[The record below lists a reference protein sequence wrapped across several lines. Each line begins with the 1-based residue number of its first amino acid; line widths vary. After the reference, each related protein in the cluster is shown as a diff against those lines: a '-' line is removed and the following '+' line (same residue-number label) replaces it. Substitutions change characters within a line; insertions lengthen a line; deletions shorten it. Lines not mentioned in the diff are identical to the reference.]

1 VEARWAHNPKVAG
14 SNPAPATKADK
25 ADSIES
31 AFSFAPEKQSII
43 ADLQKLPQADRLII
57 AQILQSKPANLLEK
71 PIDGYDD
78 WRSELRLRGLS
89 EGTIELYSRTVRK
102 LFEQYPAPSSRTIR
116 AYLDDRLEFVTPT
129 KVRND
134 QKALRS
140 FFNFLEAEGL
150 WFDNPVKGMQLL
162 KTKKVIRQAP
172 DKEHVD
178 KLLRA
183 WDGRERRLKF
193 RLFILLFLDTGM
205 RINEACTLRTE
216 NVNLERLEVKIMGK
230 GGKERIVP
238 ISPVTADLIRE
249 YRQKNP
255 NVKSDGYLFPYNGR
269 NGYHS
274 KHTLEKTFRRLCKRL
289 GIPKITPHMLRHYF
303 ATYALRN
310 GAKLEIV
317 SRILGHSSVAITAD
331 VYRTVKQDEIQ
342 TEHRKYSPLASS

>member
-1 VEARWAHNPKVAG
+1 LVVG
-14 SNPAPATKADK
+14 SNPSAASSHPHPATKQTSSFNHLIKHIARLSPQERD
-25 ADSIES
+25 ALTALLRSDRSSILTRPAEG
-31 AFSFAPEKQSII
+31 I
-43 ADLQKLPQADRLII
+43 ADWKNQMIARGLADTTIQLYTRTIDMF
-57 AQILQSKPANLLEK
+57 LEK
-71 PIDGYDD
+71 HPMPTARDMRNY
-78 WRSELRLRGLS
+78 SVMRL
-89 EGTIELYSRTVRK
+89 
-102 LFEQYPAPSSRTIR
+102 QQ
-116 AYLDDRLEFVTPT
+116 VTPT
-129 KVRND
+129 RVRND
-134 QKALRS
+134 QKALRG

-150 WFDNPVKGMQLL
+150 WLDNPAKGMQLL

-178 KLLRA
+178 KLLGA

-193 RLFILLFLDTGM
+193 RLFMLLFLDTGM
-205 RINEACTLRTE
+205 RVNEACTLRVE

-230 GGKERIVP
+230 GGKERVVP

-255 NVKSDGYLFPYNGR
+255 SVKSDGYLFPYKGR
-269 NGYHS
+269 HGYHS
-274 KHTLEKTFRRLCKRL
+274 KHTLEKTFRRLCKKL
-289 GIPKITPHMLRHYF
+289 GIPRITPHMLRHYF

-342 TEHRKYSPLASS
+342 AEHRKYSPLADREV